1 MSFESCGT
9 GIVAGG
15 VGCDL
20 ETQAPLDT
28 KMLILGSWN
37 FVAKPLA
44 FVASPDNTVDVSQ
57 VNLDTGAAIE
67 EQTNPDKAPHS
78 NRFRLWL
85 LAYAIY

>member
-1 MSFESCGT
+1 M
-9 GIVAGG
+9 AGG

-37 FVAKPLA
+37 FVAKR
-44 FVASPDNTVDVSQ
+44 VCRISPDNTVDVSQ
-57 VNLDTGAAIE
+57 VNLDTGAAKV
-67 EQTNPDKAPHS
+67 EQTNPNKALYS